1 MSAAASS
8 VAQQGFRPGGG
19 RGRMGAPVEKPK
31 NGKETLARLI
41 RYFAPEKTYVLL
53 LGAAVVIAVLASVIA
68 PSLQSKAIDHLVT
81 RSFDRIP
88 HVLGMMLFFY
98 LIHGAAT
105 LLQGFFSA
113 RLSQRVIFRLRRE
126 LFEKVISLPIPWL
139 DNHSHGDVMSRMT
152 NDAENVSNTISS
164 SLSSLFSGV
173 LMLLGTVIMMLR
185 FSVPLTLLTC
195 VTVLLSI
202 VTTKLLTGLMRKYY
216 LRRQTLLGTLN
227 GIVEEKVTAGKTVTA
242 YNLQE
247 AAVREFNEASDELT
261 KVGITADII
270 GNAMGPLMSMINNLS
285 FVIVAAFGAWFALR
299 GMISVGV
306 ISAFIIYSK
315 QFSRPINELAQLY
328 GQIQTAVAGAERIF
342 DILDTESED
351 KSGAHVLPIT
361 EGVIEFKHVNFS
373 YVPGKQV
380 IHDFNLKVEA
390 GKKIALVG
398 STGSGKTTVV
408 NLLMRFYE
416 LDSGC
421 ITVDGVDIQD
431 ISCDVLRDSVGIVLQ
446 DTVLFTDTVR
456 NNLKYA
462 DRSISDKKMIE
473 AAESA
478 NCDKVVAALPDGY
491 DTVLTAAGAN
501 LSQGQR
507 QLLTIGR
514 AFLSYPKILIL
525 DEATSSVDTR
535 TEQHIQNAM
544 VELMRDRTSLIIAH
558 RLSTIRD
565 ADQIVVMDQ
574 GHIIE
579 TGTHDELLEKG
590 GMADRASHYPSQL
603 SGGQQQ
609 RVAIARALASDP
621 EIIYFDEPTSA
632 LDPEL
637 IGEVLSVMRQLADEG
652 MTMIVVTHEMDFAK
666 NVSSRTIFMEH
677 GKIVE
682 EGDSKSF
689 FASPKQE
696 RTREFLR
703 LEDRGV

>member
-1 MSAAASS
+1 MSGQTSIQSS
-8 VAQQGFRPGGG
+8 TVQRGFRPGG
-19 RGRMGAPVEKPK
+19 RGNLGAPVEKPK
-31 NGKETLARLI
+31 EGKKTLARLI
-41 RYFAPEKTYVLL
+41 SYFRPEKKYVILL
-53 LGAAVVIAVLASVIA
+53 AAAVVLAVSASVIA
-68 PSLQSKAIDHLVT
+68 PSLQSSAIDDLVT
-81 RSFDRIP
+81 GDFGEIPRI
-88 HVLGMMLFFY
+88 LGLMLLAY
-98 LIHGAAT
+98 LIHGSAT

-113 RLSQRVIFRLRRE
+113 RLSQRVIFRLRND
-126 LFEKVISLPIPWL
+126 LFNKVVSLPIPYL
-139 DNHSHGDVMSRMT
+139 DNHSHGDIMSRMT
-152 NDAENVSNTISS
+152 NDAENVSNVISS

-173 LMLLGTVIMMLR
+173 LTLTGTVIMMLR
-185 FSVPLTLLTC
+185 FSIPLTLLTC

-202 VTTKLLTGLMRKYY
+202 VVTRVMSSLMRKYY
-216 LRRQTLLGTLN
+216 LRRQELLGKLN
-227 GIVEEKVTAGKTVTA
+227 GIVEEKVSAGKTVTA
-242 YNLQE
+242 YNLQ
-247 AAVREFNEASDELT
+247 AATIEEFNSASDELT
-261 KVGITADII
+261 KTGIIADVI
-270 GNAMGPLMSMINNLS
+270 GNAMGPLMNMINNFS

-328 GQIQTAVAGAERIF
+328 GQIETAIAGAERIF
-342 DILDTESED
+342 SILDAESENT
-351 KSGAHVLPIT
+351 SGERDFEVT
-361 EGVIEFKHVNFS
+361 EGVIEFQHVNFS

-380 IHDFNLKVEA
+380 IYDFNLRVEA

-408 NLLMRFYE
+408 NLLMRFYDI
-416 LDSGC
+416 DSGS
-421 ITVDGVDIQD
+421 ITVDGVDIRD
-431 ISCDVLRDSVGIVLQ
+431 ISTDVLRDSVGIVLQ

-473 AAESA
+473 AAESS

-535 TEQHIQNAM
+535 TELHIQNAM

-565 ADQIVVMDQ
+565 ADQIVVMEQ

-579 TGTHDELLEKG
+579 TGTHEELLSKG
-590 GMADRASHYPSQL
+590 GSYYKL
-603 SGGQQQ
+603 
-609 RVAIARALASDP
+609 
-621 EIIYFDEPTSA
+621 Y
-632 LDPEL
+632 
-637 IGEVLSVMRQLADEG
+637 
-652 MTMIVVTHEMDFAK
+652 MTQFAG
-666 NVSSRTIFMEH
+666 SET
-677 GKIVE
+677 
-682 EGDSKSF
+682 
-689 FASPKQE
+689 
-696 RTREFLR
+696 
-703 LEDRGV
+703 

>member
-1 MSAAASS
+1 
-8 VAQQGFRPGGG
+8 
-19 RGRMGAPVEKPK
+19 MGAPVEKPK
-31 NGKETLARLI
+31 EGKKTLARLI
-41 RYFAPEKTYVLL
+41 SYFGPEKHYVILL
-53 LGAAVVIAVLASVIA
+53 ALVVVLAVLASVIA
-68 PSLQSKAIDHLVT
+68 PSLQSSAIDDLVNGA
-81 RSFDRIP
+81 FGEIP
-88 HVLGMMLFFY
+88 HVLALMLLAY
-98 LIHGAAT
+98 VIHGAAT

-113 RLSQRVIFRLRRE
+113 RLSQRVIYRLRTE
-126 LFEKVISLPIPWL
+126 LFGKVVSLPIPYL
-139 DNHSHGDVMSRMT
+139 DNHSHGDIMSRMT
-152 NDAENVSNTISS
+152 NDAENVSNVISS

-173 LMLLGTVIMMLR
+173 LTLIGTVAMMLR
-185 FSVPLTLLTC
+185 YSIPLTLLTC

-202 VTTKLLTGLMRKYY
+202 LVTRVMSSLMRKYY
-216 LRRQTLLGTLN
+216 LRRQELLGRLN
-227 GIVEEKVTAGKTVTA
+227 GIVEEKVSAGKTVTA

-247 AAVREFNEASDELT
+247 ATIAEFDAASDELT
-261 KVGITADII
+261 KTGIIADVI
-270 GNAMGPLMSMINNLS
+270 GNAMGPLMNMINNFS

-328 GQIQTAVAGAERIF
+328 GQIETAIAGAERIF
-342 DILDTESED
+342 SILDAESED
-351 KSGAHVLPIT
+351 TGGDRSFEVT
-361 EGVIEFKHVNFS
+361 EGVIEFNHVDFS

-380 IHDFNLKVEA
+380 IYDFNLRVEA

-408 NLLMRFYE
+408 NLLMRFYDI
-416 LDSGC
+416 DSGS
-421 ITVDGVDIQD
+421 ITVDGVDIRD
-431 ISCDVLRDSVGIVLQ
+431 ISSDVLRDSVGIVLQ

-462 DRSISDKKMIE
+462 DRTISDKKMIE
-473 AAESA
+473 TAESA

-535 TEQHIQNAM
+535 TEQQIQNAM

-565 ADQIVVMDQ
+565 ADQIVVMEQ

-579 TGTHDELLEKG
+579 TGTHDELLAKG
-590 GMADRASHYPSQL
+590 GSYYNL
-603 SGGQQQ
+603 
-609 RVAIARALASDP
+609 
-621 EIIYFDEPTSA
+621 Y
-632 LDPEL
+632 
-637 IGEVLSVMRQLADEG
+637 
-652 MTMIVVTHEMDFAK
+652 MTQFAG
-666 NVSSRTIFMEH
+666 NAT
-677 GKIVE
+677 
-682 EGDSKSF
+682 
-689 FASPKQE
+689 
-696 RTREFLR
+696 
-703 LEDRGV
+703 